1 MYDGRFINRKDF
13 KGRLY
18 RNSQTGDFEQYCI
31 HRFIIYPVFGMT
43 TEHHSGFIPLNK
55 QTFEEFRGICSECGE
70 VIIIRAENVFEN
82 ETQME
87 KYIDNLLKEKDK

>member
-1 MYDGRFINRKDF
+1 MSYDIYGNYLRPGYCEVHPNRRGSYPCDLCEEEIMYDGRFINRKDF
-13 KGRLY
+13 
-18 RNSQTGDFEQYCI
+18 S
-31 HRFIIYPVFGMT
+31 
-43 TEHHSGFIPLNK
+43 
-55 QTFEEFRGICSECGE
+55 GE